1 MSCCPT
7 EEKYGYEGC
16 RFESEVDENF
26 YCSICYNV
34 LKEPRMCTKNEHVF
48 CLACITQYLSV
59 NSQTCPECSEH
70 LSEDTLR
77 RAPRALNNYLSKL
90 MINCDYANRGCPE
103 FTCVEELKNHVA
115 NCGFSPVLCS
125 KEECSMV
132 IDKKDRIHHETVL
145 CEYRKFKYY
154 GCEQTQEDVKAI
166 KRSLMKLDGE
176 VKAAKRTK
184 LENNHVDMEK
194 FLGKLEGSLVELDGK
209 VEAENEKIETNN
221 LEMKQLVGRLEG
233 SLVELDGKVEVA
245 NQKIETN
252 NFEMKQIVGRLEG
265 SLVELDGKVEAT
277 NQKTENNHVEMEKIV
292 RRLEE
297 RLIELD
303 EKVETM
309 NKRHDEI
316 KQEVKNEVGEVRKEV
331 RDVKENLSK
340 MNKDVDEVKVMV
352 SEMLEKINV
361 LERMN
366 KLPSPTE
373 ELLNNLKEDIL
384 VAGGYCLSVKTGKST
399 EIYSWEK
406 NGWFEAARMNDEHI
420 GASLISYKDQLF
432 VFGGDGSKKI
442 ETLDLNELPLKW
454 KKFYGELPYKCDDH
468 QTVVY
473 QQRII
478 HIGGY
483 ISGKSRR
490 SNVIS
495 ELKLTSPCT
504 MKELCQMPEPRDC
517 HGAEI
522 IDDKVL
528 ILGGQKSH
536 YCKHAI
542 DSVLEFDATK
552 NECKE
557 LSPLPHPLTELAT
570 VLWRDQ
576 VVVLGGR
583 DKNGQVLNDVFMYD
597 CKTGKIT
604 VLPSML
610 EKRYECCSVI
620 TGNTIVVMGGI
631 NEEDEYL
638 NSVECFTMGGSTW
651 EYLPAMNKAR
661 YRAVAD
667 VLPSTRKYV

>member
-16 RFESEVDENF
+16 RFESDVDENF
-26 YCSICYNV
+26 HCSICYNV

-48 CLACITQYLSV
+48 CLACITQYLNV

-70 LSEDTLR
+70 LSADTLR

-90 MINCDYANRGCPE
+90 RINCDYANRGCPQ
-103 FTCVEELKNHVA
+103 FTSVEELKNHVA

-154 GCEQTQEDVKAI
+154 GCEQTQEDVKAM
-166 KRSLMKLDGE
+166 KRSLMELDGE
-176 VKAAKRTK
+176 VKAAKQTK

-209 VEAENEKIETNN
+209 VEVANEKIENNN
-221 LEMKQLVGRLEG
+221 L
-233 SLVELDGKVEVA
+233 
-245 NQKIETN
+245 
-252 NFEMKQIVGRLEG
+252 EMKQIVGRLEG
-265 SLVELDGKVEAT
+265 RLVELDGKVEAA
-277 NQKTENNHVEMEKIV
+277 NQKTENNNFEMEKIV

-297 RLIELD
+297 SLIELD
-303 EKVETM
+303 GKVETM

-316 KQEVKNEVGEVRKEV
+316 KQEAKKEVEEVRKEV
-331 RDVKENLSK
+331 RDVKENLCK
-340 MNKDVDEVKVMV
+340 MDKDVDEVKVMV
-352 SEMLEKINV
+352 SQMLEKINV

-366 KLPSPTE
+366 KLSSPTD

-420 GASLISYKDQLF
+420 GASLISYKGKLF
-432 VFGGDGSKKI
+432 VFGGDGNKKI

-454 KKFYGELPYKCDDH
+454 NKFCGELPYKCDDH

-473 QQRII
+473 QQRVI

-495 ELKLTSPCT
+495 ELELTSPCA
-504 MKELCQMPEPRDC
+504 MKDLCQMPEPRDC

-522 IDDKVL
+522 LEDKVL

-536 YCKHAI
+536 YCKHAM

-570 VLWRDQ
+570 VRWLDQ
-576 VVVLGGR
+576 VIVLGGR

-597 CKTGKIT
+597 CKTGKII

-638 NSVECFTMGGSTW
+638 NSAECFTMGGSTW